1 MSWQSYVD
9 NQLMGSG
16 MVEKAII
23 AGHDGAIW
31 AKSENINPSTD
42 ELSKLSNSF
51 NDQVPLTMSGLVI
64 GGEKFV
70 YLSGTDRVVRCKK
83 GKSGLHAMKT
93 QQAVLVAVF
102 TEPVQHPHVASIVES
117 LGDYLISL
125 QY

>member
-16 MVEKAII
+16 LIEKAVI
-23 AGHDGAIW
+23 AGHDGTVW
-31 AKSENINPSTD
+31 AKSENINPSVD
-42 ELSKLSNSF
+42 ELSKLSSSF
-51 NDQVPLTMSGLVI
+51 NDQSPLTMSGLHI

-70 YLSGTDRVVRCKK
+70 YLSGTEKVVRCKK

-93 QQAVLVAVF
+93 QQAVLIAVYN
-102 TEPVQHPHVASIVES
+102 EPVQHSQVASIVET
-117 LGDYLISL
+117 LGDYFISV